1 MVSMFLHAVSF
12 LLSKLFS
19 RQIDRRTDRCM
30 EKESEESICQNSV
43 TISKTFG
50 ITGVIW
56 FIVFAAFGIL
66 GVVIWADGMT
76 DWDAFLCG
84 ILFLFLSLA
93 GIYLMLLRRNYH
105 IFYTDTF
112 LEKHSMFGKKRVY
125 HWADLTE
132 IRQNGATYTLIF
144 SGGKLR
150 IFFSKEYIGSER
162 FVDFLQKQYF
172 FEKNA

>member
-19 RQIDRRTDRCM
+19 RQIDRRTDRCVK
-30 EKESEESICQNSV
+30 KESEESTCQNSV

-76 DWDAFLCG
+76 DWDTFLCG

-93 GIYLMLLRRNYH
+93 GVYLMLLRRNYR

-112 LEKHSMFGKKRVY
+112 LEKHSMFGKRQIY

-132 IRQNGATYTLIF
+132 IRQKGVTYTLIF

-162 FVDFLQKQYF
+162 LVDFLQKQYF

>member
-19 RQIDRRTDRCM
+19 RQIDRWSDRCVK
-30 EKESEESICQNSV
+30 KESEESICQNSV

-66 GVVIWADGMT
+66 GVVIWADDMT
-76 DWDAFLCG
+76 DWGTFLCG
-84 ILFLFLSLA
+84 ILFLFLSLV
-93 GIYLMLLRRNYH
+93 GVYLMLLRRNYH

-132 IRQNGATYTLIF
+132 IRQKGATYTLIF

-150 IFFSKEYIGSER
+150 IIFSKEYIGSER